1 MWLLQCDVSPW
12 SDLVSTSLEDLL
24 FSHVVSD
31 HWTGQNNA
39 ANPGNTHLQEVKVSV
54 QEVGVLPST
63 STAPPEV
70 NACTGLE
77 EATESPGYLQRDSQS
92 DGCEVVVVE
101 PDGKL
106 SDTQA
111 FSLR

>member
-1 MWLLQCDVSPW
+1 MICRP
-12 SDLVSTSLEDLL
+12 DLICVSTSLEDLL

-31 HWTGQNNA
+31 HWTGQNNP

-54 QEVGVLPST
+54 QEVGVLPTT
-63 STAPPEV
+63 STAPEV
-70 NACTGLE
+70 NTCTGLE
-77 EATESPGYLQRDSQS
+77 EATESPGYLQKDSQS
-92 DGCEVVVVE
+92 DCEVVVV